1 MVCLFAYLLIFR
13 LKQEFGKHKKAGSCL
28 AVVDSIHE
36 CDGHHT
42 GLQVG
47 CAGGARHKGLA
58 KEWVG
63 LHSHKQSP
71 STGCICPEEG
81 ACACVLNHPGTSDS
95 LQPYGLYSSRL
106 LCPWNSPGKNTG
118 VGSHSLLQETFPT
131 QGLSLGLLH
140 CRPPWWLS
148 W

>member
-13 LKQEFGKHKKAGSCL
+13 LKQEFGKHKRSGSCL
-28 AVVDSIHE
+28 AVVDSNRE
-36 CDGHHT
+36 CDAHHIS
-42 GLQVG
+42 LQVG
-47 CAGGARHKGLA
+47 CASGALHRGLA
-58 KEWVG
+58 KEWGG
-63 LHSHKQSP
+63 LHSHRQSP

-81 ACACVLNHPGTSDS
+81 ARACVLNHPGMSDS

-118 VGSHSLLQETFPT
+118 VRSHSLLQGTFPT

-140 CRPPWWLS
+140 CRPP
-148 W
+148 